1 MSHAAWRAGA
11 PHARRGADLPV
22 QAVARG
28 APAGERRRD
37 QEDQPMTQR
46 ILMLLPE
53 AEAGLLQAAN
63 LAEHDALSVAFIGGP
78 SDISASTL
86 TRYSLLLVWVEGAQP
101 SHLPMILQAARSVCT
116 VLAVTRDTLLDAIDV
131 LGYFDAVL
139 FADQPI
145 ARQVAAL
152 EVALDGYILLPDYID
167 SRFTPDTVR
176 AALAQWLTP
185 RERHLLDVLATGAT
199 NRAISEM
206 LGTTEA
212 NVKGLVRSVLKK
224 LHLRNRTE
232 AALFAVRN
240 RPT

>member
-1 MSHAAWRAGA
+1 
-11 PHARRGADLPV
+11 
-22 QAVARG
+22 
-28 APAGERRRD
+28 
-37 QEDQPMTQR
+37 
-46 ILMLLPE
+46 
-53 AEAGLLQAAN
+53 
-63 LAEHDALSVAFIGGP
+63 
-78 SDISASTL
+78 
-86 TRYSLLLVWVEGAQP
+86 
-101 SHLPMILQAARSVCT
+101 VCT

-240 RPT
+240 RTT